1 MSNQNTPR
9 KGKKIV
15 IPGSSSAAP
24 QGSPMGTKAE
34 APGTSQQMSALAEI
48 ARVQQ
53 QNQISNQGQMQGQQ
67 FDFSKVHLHLGIPCY
82 GGMVSEPTMTSF
94 LRFILMAQQ
103 YGLNWSLDTMVNE
116 SLVTRARNNLMAKMM
131 TNDKATHFMFI
142 DADIRFQP
150 ESIFQ
155 MIAHD
160 KDVIGGLYPKKAL
173 PINYVT
179 VQGDIYTVDTMGTGF
194 LLFKRHVYEK
204 LIAAHPES
212 KYVDDI
218 GLGKQ
223 FEPMM
228 YAIFDCVIDER
239 GHYLSEDWT
248 FCRRWQAIGGEI
260 WAHSK
265 TLLNHVGHY
274 EFAAKVVLSFLDCFC
289 PLGTGPDL
297 AEQAPSHDRAL
308 YGWRRD
314 RLGGQKL
321 GPAVLQDLGGA
332 CGGGEP
338 PRSCNDHRSR
348 LGGQGTC

>member
-1 MSNQNTPR
+1 MSNQNNPR

-15 IPGSSSAAP
+15 IPGSSASPAQAAQAVGQAPAAP
-24 QGSPMGTKAE
+24 AGP
-34 APGTSQQMSALAEI
+34 PGTSEQQNILAEI
-48 ARVQQ
+48 AKVQQ
-53 QNQISNQGQMQGQQ
+53 SQQVQPQQAQ
-67 FDFSKVHLHLGIPCY
+67 FDFTKVHLHIGIPCY

-94 LRFILMAQQ
+94 LRFVLLAQQ
-103 YGLNWSLDTMVNE
+103 AGLNWSLDTMVNE

-131 TNDKATHFMFI
+131 TNTQATHFMFI

-173 PINYVT
+173 PINYVINLKPTVT

-223 FEPMM
+223 YEPMM

-248 FCRRWQAIGGEI
+248 FCRRWQALGGEI

-274 EFAAKVVLSFLDCFC
+274 EFAGDLSKLDINKMAS
-289 PLGTGPDL
+289 P
-297 AEQAPSHDRAL
+297 Q
-308 YGWRRD
+308 
-314 RLGGQKL
+314 
-321 GPAVLQDLGGA
+321 
-332 CGGGEP
+332 
-338 PRSCNDHRSR
+338 
-348 LGGQGTC
+348 